1 MNADLLENIK
11 ALLDFHKIPRNIQP
25 RVDYLSQ
32 NCACDA
38 GEVEKFLLGESNLSK
53 GIIKNIADFFE
64 VDLFWLL
71 GKTQ

>member
-1 MNADLLENIK
+1 MNVDLLENIQ

-25 RVDYLSQ
+25 RVEYLSQ

-38 GEVEKFLLGESNLSK
+38 EEVEKFLLGESNLSK
-53 GIIKNIADFFE
+53 GIIKKMADFFE

-71 GKTQ
+71 GKIQ